1 MRTKFSGILTLLLVF
16 VVQLGFAQEKT
27 ISGEITDNNGLP
39 LPGVNIIVKN
49 TSNGTQ
55 SDFDGNYTINVGVGQ
70 TIVFSYLGFVT
81 VEKAVTASTSTMN
94 LQMNEDSAVL
104 DEVVVTALGIKK
116 EKKALGY
123 AVSTLKGE
131 TIENKP
137 QADLVKSLNGK
148 VSGVQITATSGAVG
162 SATKFVIRGQS
173 SITGSN
179 DPLFIVDGVPFDSS
193 TNNNEGFTG
202 GSTVVSSRF
211 LDLDPNNIESISI
224 LKGLSAAVLYGTG
237 GRNGVVLITTKNGKS
252 GNTNKKFEISVS
264 QSTYIT
270 QIANLPDY
278 QNEYG
283 QGADNL
289 PNAGYVGN
297 WGGRFDAG
305 LMIEHPLSA
314 DFSDVFPEYAGLMIP
329 YEAAPNN
336 VSDFFRTGFGSNTSI
351 GISNASE
358 KASFNINF
366 SRTDEDGYIPE
377 NNLTR
382 YNLGMGGRAKLSN
395 KFTVEGSANYANT
408 SVKTPPITANNGGG
422 ASIFTRLLFT
432 PRNID
437 LTNLP
442 FESPVD
448 GSNVYYRSDQD
459 NPYWLLKNAATLQ
472 DVSRFFGKA
481 SISYAFSD
489 SIDLTYRFGLDTYTE
504 KQIYQINKGGT
515 NDLTGRKRS
524 STAVNFIYDH
534 NLIFGLKSIELLPL
548 FNLNA
553 TLGLNARRD
562 TYDRIG
568 HEATGQVVFNV
579 FNDNNFSTL
588 SEADLEYE
596 QEKNIIGVYAEA
608 SFDYGS
614 FIFLNV
620 SGRNDWSSTLE
631 QKNNSLFY
639 PGVSLSFV
647 PTSVKSIGSSDAIR
661 FIKLRAGFGSSAR
674 FPDPYNTRD
683 ILDSNTNAFVDNDG
697 NSLISNSLPSERA
710 NAALKPELIE
720 ELEVGLEGSFFKNRV
735 SLDLTFYKRYTTD
748 QIVDRPLAPSTG
760 FTSTAFNIAESE
772 QEGVEVGL
780 NITAVK
786 SDNFTWQ
793 INSVLSAYENSVSS
807 LGEGI
812 EAFAYAGFSNLGNFA
827 SEGEPLGVIK
837 GSYAVRYDPA
847 NITEDNPLGLGV
859 NGTLLINPTDGK
871 VIDSGDL
878 GLDIETIGDPNPDW
892 NLSVVNSFTY
902 KNLTLSGQVEYQQG
916 GDIFSQTATQFYRRG
931 VTTENVSNRE
941 GSNII
946 PGILANPN
954 TGELLLDG
962 SGGTIE
968 NSIQI
973 GTNDL
978 YFINLVDPSGQGI
991 YDASHMRIRE
1001 LSLSYNFTQ
1010 KLLEK
1015 TPFGRVSLT
1024 LLGNNLYVKAFN
1036 IPDAFALDPE
1046 QLSTGSGNGAGLE
1059 FQTGPTSKTYSLA
1072 FKATF

>member
-1 MRTKFSGILTLLLVF
+1 MRTKFSGILTLLLAF
-16 VVQLGFAQEKT
+16 VVQLTFAQEKMISGT
-27 ISGEITDNNGLP
+27 ISDMDGLP
-39 LPGVNIIVKN
+39 LPGVNIIVAN
-49 TSNGTQ
+49 TSHGTQ
-55 SDFDGNYTINVGVGQ
+55 TDFDGNYSIDVNVGQ
-70 TIVFSYLGFVT
+70 TLVYSYVGFVT
-81 VEKAVTASTSTMN
+81 MERPINANTSIITFSMP
-94 LQMNEDSAVL
+94 EDAATL
-104 DEVVVTALGIKK
+104 EEVVVTALGIKK

-131 TIENKP
+131 AIENKP

-148 VSGVQITATSGAVG
+148 VAGVQITGTSGAVG

-173 SITGSN
+173 SITGNN

-193 TNNNEGFTG
+193 TNNNESFTG

-237 GRNGVVLITTKNGKS
+237 GRNGVVLITTKNGRS
-252 GNTNKKFEISVS
+252 SEANKKFEVSVS
-264 QSTYIT
+264 QSAYMT

-278 QNEYG
+278 QNQYG

-289 PNAGYVGN
+289 PNPGYVGN
-297 WGGRFDAG
+297 WGGRFDDN
-305 LMIEHPLSA
+305 LMIAHPLSA
-314 DFSDVFPEYAGLMIP
+314 DFSDIFPEYDGLMIP

-336 VSDFFRTGFGSNTSI
+336 VADFFRTGFGSNTSI
-351 GISNASE
+351 GVSAAAENT
-358 KASFNINF
+358 SFNLNF

-382 YNLGMGGRAKLSN
+382 FNLGMGGRAKLSN
-395 KFTVEGSANYANT
+395 KFTVEGSANYAKT

-432 PRNID
+432 PRNVD

-459 NPYWLLKNAATLQ
+459 NPYWLVKNATTLQ

-481 SISYAFSD
+481 SISYAISD
-489 SIDLTYRFGLDTYTE
+489 AIDLTYRFGLDTYTE

-524 STAVNFIYDH
+524 STGVNFIYDH
-534 NLIFGLKSIELLPL
+534 NLILGLKSIELLPK
-548 FNLNA
+548 FNMNA
-553 TLGLNARRD
+553 TFGFNARRD

-588 SEADLEYE
+588 SEAGLEYE
-596 QEKNIIGVYAEA
+596 QEQNIFGVYGEA

-631 QKNNSLFY
+631 QNNNSLFY
-639 PGVSLSFV
+639 PGVSVSFV
-647 PTSVKSIGSSDAIR
+647 PTSVEGIGNSDAVR
-661 FIKLRAGFGSSAR
+661 FLKIRAGFGSSAR
-674 FPDPYNTRD
+674 FPNPYNTRD
-683 ILDSNTNAFVDNDG
+683 NLDSNTNAFVDASG
-697 NSLISNSLPSERA
+697 SSIISNALPNVRA

-720 ELEVGLEGSFFKNRV
+720 EIEVGLEGTFLSNRV
-735 SLDLTFYKRYTTD
+735 TLDLTLYKRVTTD

-772 QEGVEVGL
+772 QQGIEVGL

-786 SDNFTWQ
+786 AENFTWQ
-793 INSVLSAYENSVSS
+793 LNSVFTAYENEVSS
-807 LGEGI
+807 LGEGV
-812 EAFAYAGFSNLGNFA
+812 ESFAYAGFTNLGNFA

-837 GSYAVRYDPA
+837 GSYAVRYSPDNVTA
-847 NITEDNPLGLGV
+847 ENPLGLGV
-859 NGTLLINPTDGK
+859 NGALLINPTDGK
-871 VIDSGDL
+871 IINSDDL
-878 GLDIETIGDPNPDW
+878 GLAIETIGDPNPDF

-902 KNLTLSGQVEYQQG
+902 KSITFSGQLEYQHG

-931 VTTENVSNRE
+931 VTTENVGNRE
-941 GSNII
+941 GSNVI

-962 SGGTIE
+962 SGNTID

-978 YFINLVDPSGQGI
+978 YFINLVDPVGQGI
-991 YDASHMRIRE
+991 YDASHFRIRE
-1001 LSLSYNFTQ
+1001 LSLSYNFTK
-1010 KLLEK
+1010 KLLAN
-1015 TPFGRVSLT
+1015 TPFGRVSVT
-1024 LLGNNLYVKAFN
+1024 LLGNNLYVKTFN
-1036 IPDAFALDPE
+1036 IPDAFAIDPE
-1046 QLSTGSGNGAGLE
+1046 QLSTGSGNGLGLE